1 MWPRKIPRGDQLRKY
16 SQKPSLNESFVKTLK
31 YGSKQQFLRS
41 AVLKMLENIEQLP
54 GTERSPEALVKRA
67 VRLYDEIEKEM
78 RREPV
83 PPQED
88 R

>member
-1 MWPRKIPRGDQLRKY
+1 MWPRKIPKGNQLSKY
-16 SQKPSLNESFVKTLK
+16 RQKTSLNESFVRTLK

-41 AVLKMLENIEQLP
+41 AVLKMLENVEQLP
-54 GTERSPEALVKRA
+54 VTKRSPEALVRRA

-78 RREPV
+78 RREPIS
-83 PPQED
+83 PQKD